1 MREFHGQ
8 VAAITGGA
16 SGIGREI
23 CLHLARGGATIAVLD
38 LQVEHAL
45 ETVRMIESAGGRARA
60 FLINVSDPASVS
72 GAFAEILQWGGKVD
86 ILVNCA
92 GITAVSK
99 VEDTAPDDFRR
110 VFDVNVDGTFLTCKA
125 VVPGMRE
132 RGAGKIVNIASWYG
146 KQGKP
151 QYAAYSA
158 SKAAVIG
165 FTQSLAM
172 EVARDGINVNAV
184 CPGLIVETAMREAAD
199 KLSRE
204 QNLTTAAERAHAVP
218 LGRVGKPKDIAPV
231 VAFLA
236 SSDADYMVGQSINVT
251 GGLIMH

>member
-1 MREFHGQ
+1 MREFNGQ
-8 VAAITGGA
+8 VAAVTGGA

-23 CLHLARGGATIAVLD
+23 CLHLARGGAQIAVLD
-38 LQVEHAL
+38 LNAEQAR
-45 ETVRMIESAGGRARA
+45 ETVRMIESAGGKAQE
-60 FLINVSDPASVS
+60 FPVNVSDPDSVDN
-72 GAFAEILQWGGKVD
+72 AFAEVREWGSRVD

-92 GITAVSK
+92 GITAVSA
-99 VEDTAPDDFRR
+99 VEDTAADDFRR
-110 VFDVNVDGTFLTCKA
+110 VFAVNVDGTFLMCKA

-132 RGAGKIVNIASWYG
+132 RGMGKIVNIASWYG

-172 EVARDGINVNAV
+172 EVAADGINVNAV